1 MTGWLL
7 FPAGVTAMA
16 FVIAVAISLCIEPLV
31 RAAARFEPAS
41 RARLLGFVALVP
53 VLAAT
58 AIALMGFLPT
68 VLFDFGIVPD
78 LCLDRQA
85 SDHLS
90 CPMHPRTVG
99 IGSVALLLAMAA
111 GVVAIGA
118 LAYATVQ
125 LLRARRVLARLD
137 ALSEPEHTGVVRV
150 VRSACP
156 LALSST
162 WPRERIYVSRSVL
175 EILDDAELD
184 GLILHERAHL
194 ERRDTMRLLVARLA
208 AHTLLPRARR
218 RLLQALELAVE
229 QACDQVAARRVG
241 PVAVASALLKFSRA
255 AAMPGAMRAPLVSAY
270 DGADI
275 AHRVHALVAAG
286 AGAVPA
292 PRLRVTRWWVA
303 ALVPTCWLLHEL
315 GEFVLRPLVG

>member
-7 FPAGVTAMA
+7 FPAGLTAMVL
-16 FVIAVAISLCIEPLV
+16 VIAVAISLCVEPIV
-31 RAAARFEPAS
+31 RAAGRFEPAS

-53 VLAAT
+53 ILVAS
-58 AIALMGFLPT
+58 AIAVMGFVPT
-68 VLFDFGIVPD
+68 LLFEFGIVPD

-99 IGSVALLLAMAA
+99 IGSVALLLALAA
-111 GVVAIGA
+111 GLVAVSA
-118 LAYATVQ
+118 TAYAAVQ
-125 LLRARRVLARLD
+125 LLGARRVLARLD

-156 LALSST
+156 LALSTT

-175 EILDDAELD
+175 EILDESELD
-184 GLILHERAHL
+184 GLVLHERAHL
-194 ERRDTMRLLVARLA
+194 ERRDTMRLLIARLA
-208 AHTLLPRARR
+208 AHALLPRARR

-229 QACDQVAARRVG
+229 QACDRVAACRVG

-255 AAMPGAMRAPLVSAY
+255 AAMPGAARVAMVSAY

-275 AHRVHALVAAG
+275 AHRVRALVAADGG
-286 AGAVPA
+286 ALPL
-292 PRLRVTRWWVA
+292 PRLRISRWWVA
-303 ALVPTCWLLHEL
+303 ALVPACWLLHEL

>member
-7 FPAGVTAMA
+7 FPAVVTAMA
-16 FVIAVAISLCIEPLV
+16 FVMAVALSLCVERIV
-31 RAAARFEPAS
+31 RAAGRFEPAS

-53 VLAAT
+53 MLAAS
-58 AIALMGFLPT
+58 AIAMMGLVPT
-68 VLFDFGIVPD
+68 LLYDVGIVPD

-90 CPMHPRTVG
+90 CPMHPYTVG
-99 IGSVALLLAMAA
+99 IGSVALLLALAA
-111 GVVAIGA
+111 GLVALGA
-118 LAYATVQ
+118 VAYAAAQ

-137 ALSEPEHTGVVRV
+137 ALSEPEYTGVVRV

-156 LALSST
+156 VALSTT

-175 EILDDAELD
+175 EVLDDTELD

-194 ERRDTMRLLVARLA
+194 ERRDSMRLLVARLA
-208 AHTLLPRARR
+208 TCTLLPRARR

-255 AAMPGAMRAPLVSAY
+255 AALPGAPRVPMVSAY

-275 AHRVHALVAAG
+275 ARRVQALVAADG
-286 AGAVPA
+286 SAVPA
-292 PRLRVTRWWVA
+292 PRLRVTRWWVVVLIPA
-303 ALVPTCWLLHEL
+303 CWLLHEL